1 MKINYI
7 FMGKNTSLKK
17 NKKKDKRKSKSYN
30 YEGKH
35 KKANYSSDEDSQ
47 SQVSYT
53 SSSISR
59 SREKAK
65 KKKTKKQK
73 QESDTSSITI
83 HETISEAIRTGNF
96 NDVNVISSDIIQN
109 NIDADNPN
117 NDVKKE
123 MVNEAIVE
131 EVKCTDLALLE
142 ENKDVE
148 TRLVDLRSNFI
159 KLNYQ
164 DLPNFHKKL

>member
-1 MKINYI
+1 
-7 FMGKNTSLKK
+7 MGKNTSLKK

-131 EVKCTDLALLE
+131 EVKCTDLA
-142 ENKDVE
+142 
-148 TRLVDLRSNFI
+148 SNLTI
-159 KLNYQ
+159 RIYRISTKNC
-164 DLPNFHKKL
+164 KI